1 MQLSRFYMAWKLV
14 TDGQAACQLLG
25 RYTQSTLAASC
36 VCWIVGLLIVT
47 LWLYQKNLWLFMF
60 EMHLIS
66 GITDWWQGC
75 ESPPPVKLNIKN
87 GPLPILYIGIYYS
100 FGFSR
105 YFFAFSECFPV
116 YSGFCIAVQYQ
127 ICYCFSTIFWVIASG
142 LPSAKSPPGSN
153 L

>member
-1 MQLSRFYMAWKLV
+1 MAWKLV

-105 YFFAFSECFPV
+105 YFFCVFGVFSGIFRFL
-116 YSGFCIAVQYQ
+116 YSRSIPDLLLFLNNFLSDSQWAP
-127 ICYCFSTIFWVIASG
+127 FS
-142 LPSAKSPPGSN
+142 
-153 L
+153 